1 MRAFKG
7 YMRDYEIVYKQ
18 DRTFFKVK
26 LYSKEQNNCWP
37 EVPLA
42 SFWQFVSFS
51 SLDKFIF
58 SFWFHSVG
66 MHNGKWNW
74 SSPTGKMILHLCIF
88 LFILSLFWK
97 VVALIWLVQWNC
109 VTKQSSRKQS
119 HQRKLFCVKW
129 SVIWPNFNLHSKI
142 FLKITK

>member
-58 SFWFHSVG
+58 SFCFHSVG

-74 SSPTGKMILHLCIF
+74 SSPTGKMILHFVHFFVYFVIVLEGSSIDLVGTMKLCHQAEQQKAK
-88 LFILSLFWK
+88 SSTQT
-97 VVALIWLVQWNC
+97 VVCQ
-109 VTKQSSRKQS
+109 
-119 HQRKLFCVKW
+119 VKCDLAK
-129 SVIWPNFNLHSKI
+129 F
-142 FLKITK
+142 